1 MKKSQLKKLIK
12 EAINSRGIEP
22 LGYYTDQGE
31 KTEENPED
39 IEYYLKQIEGMSLD
53 DATRFLGL
61 EGLPS
66 SMTYKILKRHN
77 TDVID
82 TFDDFSDTENPFQ
95 SSRKSVGQL
104 NPDDLYENK
113 IKNLSLDQKAKLYF
127 MGMVKAGL
135 IDTLP
140 EDPKAAFVQ
149 QMMDSELEKLLDKEE
164 DPRKLG
170 EMKVTDKDGNDVTR
184 DVIAMLKKDLEKSGY
199 TFITKP
205 KKEKEKEKE
214 LKEIATELGY
224 LNESIGVNLK
234 DLTFD
239 MVTKVFKDEYENE
252 NPIAFPNADDSLLKV
267 RNESDFNNWKSN
279 TMEKF
284 GNVQVQLKPEA
295 DVWFDKVKIMGDE
308 FKATQDKS
316 DTAKKSFIDS
326 EREAGRS
333 ID

>member
-1 MKKSQLKKLIK
+1 MD
-12 EAINSRGIEP
+12 R
-22 LGYYTDQGE
+22 
-31 KTEENPED
+31 
-39 IEYYLKQIEGMSLD
+39 
-53 DATRFLGL
+53 
-61 EGLPS
+61 
-66 SMTYKILKRHN
+66 
-77 TDVID
+77 
-82 TFDDFSDTENPFQ
+82 
-95 SSRKSVGQL
+95 
-104 NPDDLYENK
+104 

-140 EDPKAAFVQ
+140 ENPKAAFVQ

>member
-1 MKKSQLKKLIK
+1 M
-12 EAINSRGIEP
+12 
-22 LGYYTDQGE
+22 D
-31 KTEENPED
+31 
-39 IEYYLKQIEGMSLD
+39 
-53 DATRFLGL
+53 
-61 EGLPS
+61 
-66 SMTYKILKRHN
+66 
-77 TDVID
+77 
-82 TFDDFSDTENPFQ
+82 
-95 SSRKSVGQL
+95 
-104 NPDDLYENK
+104 K

-140 EDPKAAFVQ
+140 ENPKAAFVQ
-149 QMMDSELEKLLDKEE
+149 QMMDGELEKLLGKEE

-205 KKEKEKEKE
+205 KKEKDVKEAINSMGYEPLGYYTDQGEKTKE
-214 LKEIATELGY
+214 NPEDIEYYLKQIEGMSLDDATRFLGLEGLSSSMTYKILKRHNTDVIDTFDDFSDTENPFQSSRKNVGQLNPDDLYEDKIKDLSLEEIATELGY

-239 MVTKVFKDEYENE
+239 MVTKVFKDEYENK
-252 NPIAFPNADDSLLKV
+252 NPIAFPNADDSLLRV
-267 RNESDFNNWKSN
+267 RNESDFNNWKAN

-308 FKATQDKS
+308 FKAAQDKS
-316 DTAKKSFIDS
+316 DTAKQSFIDS

>member
-1 MKKSQLKKLIK
+1 MD
-12 EAINSRGIEP
+12 R
-22 LGYYTDQGE
+22 
-31 KTEENPED
+31 
-39 IEYYLKQIEGMSLD
+39 
-53 DATRFLGL
+53 
-61 EGLPS
+61 
-66 SMTYKILKRHN
+66 
-77 TDVID
+77 
-82 TFDDFSDTENPFQ
+82 
-95 SSRKSVGQL
+95 
-104 NPDDLYENK
+104 

-140 EDPKAAFVQ
+140 ENPKAAFVQ
-149 QMMDSELEKLLDKEE
+149 QMMDSE
-164 DPRKLG
+164 
-170 EMKVTDKDGNDVTR
+170 
-184 DVIAMLKKDLEKSGY
+184 
-199 TFITKP
+199 
-205 KKEKEKEKE
+205 
-214 LKEIATELGY
+214 

>member
-140 EDPKAAFVQ
+140 ENPKAAFVQ

-214 LKEIATELGY
+214 KELKEIATELGY
-224 LNESIGVNLK
+224 LNESIPSGWKKIDTSNDYEEEERQGRLMGFEAPMSGIEGDEVDNIYIEQ
-234 DLTFD
+234 DG
-239 MVTKVFKDEYENE
+239 DEYEVHVMTAFN
-252 NPIAFPNADDSLLKV
+252 NPEYEGPFSSKEEALKV
-267 RNESDFNNWKSN
+267 AIQK
-279 TMEKF
+279 MED
-284 GNVQVQLKPEA
+284 LKK
-295 DVWFDKVKIMGDE
+295 DWDE
-308 FKATQDKS
+308 
-316 DTAKKSFIDS
+316 
-326 EREAGRS
+326 
-333 ID
+333 

>member
-1 MKKSQLKKLIK
+1 MD
-12 EAINSRGIEP
+12 R
-22 LGYYTDQGE
+22 
-31 KTEENPED
+31 
-39 IEYYLKQIEGMSLD
+39 
-53 DATRFLGL
+53 
-61 EGLPS
+61 
-66 SMTYKILKRHN
+66 
-77 TDVID
+77 
-82 TFDDFSDTENPFQ
+82 
-95 SSRKSVGQL
+95 
-104 NPDDLYENK
+104 

-140 EDPKAAFVQ
+140 ENPKAAFIQ
-149 QMMDSELEKLLDKEE
+149 QMMDSELKKLLGNEE

-205 KKEKEKEKE
+205 EKEKEKEKE